1 MRHFT
6 VHRRGECYH
15 NQMLNNYRVVGMC
28 MFCVGTWIIFTP
40 LAIRDVIHDA
50 GTSIYQ
56 FHFVV
61 AFFLLWSLFVLT
73 LARGRVLLLAVRGL
87 NAAADLGL
95 VAVACCTGS
104 ASAAAAGVSSPD
116 SCSSACC
123 TCSERQNVSSDVP
136 VTSQSRYV
144 PVLLAICIDDNYS

>member
-6 VHRRGECYH
+6 VHRRGSVVTTKCSTITVLWECACFVLEHGSYLRH
-15 NQMLNNYRVVGMC
+15 
-28 MFCVGTWIIFTP
+28 

-73 LARGRVLLLAVRGL
+73 LARGRVLLLAGRGL

-95 VAVACCTGS
+95 AAVACCTYS
-104 ASAAAAGVSSPD
+104 VSAAAAGVSSPD

-144 PVLLAICIDDNYS
+144 PVLLVICIDDNYS